1 MRGVESSVENKESL
15 NSLDLL
21 LLLDQVIAVF
31 KPNVKT
37 DNFVPEPGL
46 NESPFFLSRLS

>member
-1 MRGVESSVENKESL
+1 MRREESSVENKENL

-21 LLLDQVIAVF
+21 LLLHQVIAVI
-31 KPNVKT
+31 KPNLKT

-46 NESPFFLSRLS
+46 N